1 MNILHIQRD
10 LEESL
15 TNLATTAL
23 PAALEGLRHLPV
35 GDRNPQV
42 SIRYLQS
49 GRKVR
54 ADADAG
60 YFDPESCEVV
70 IRFLPFETAT
80 DEDDRHEANALRFD
94 GQADTFDFKTAT
106 GELLD
111 ELRKVEGARPFVSL
125 KWFRD
130 HILPEC
136 GHDWARDSRI
146 KRALLR
152 HVTEQRLILTSQVL
166 NPHQP
171 HHPVTAIRINRRHP
185 RFQTDAPRRGA
196 GFTPV
201 RIRGGSIS
209 DTVLGDRR

>member
-1 MNILHIQRD
+1 MQIGDVQLGIEQ
-10 LEESL
+10 SL
-15 TNLATTAL
+15 ANLKTSAL
-23 PAALEGLRHLPV
+23 PPALEGLRHLPL
-35 GDRNPQV
+35 GGHEPRV
-42 SIRYLQS
+42 SIR
-49 GRKVR
+49 GRDGGRRVR
-54 ADADAG
+54 KDADAS

-70 IRFLPFETAT
+70 IRFFPFETAT

-111 ELRKVEGARPFVSL
+111 ELRKVEGTRPFVSL

-146 KRALLR
+146 KHALLR
-152 HVTEQRLILTSQVL
+152 HATEQRLILTSQVP

-209 DTVLGDRR
+209 DTILGDRR